1 MGDHRSETIAITSS
15 NASIVYQRD
24 TGAQSRINLWE
35 ASMILFRPVGRP
47 AEFFLPQR
55 RVDVPAQLAGR
66 RVEGADTRGRIHRTR
81 FRSGSPHRSVP
92 R

>member
-1 MGDHRSETIAITSS
+1 
-15 NASIVYQRD
+15 
-24 TGAQSRINLWE
+24 
-35 ASMILFRPVGRP
+35 MILFRPVGRP